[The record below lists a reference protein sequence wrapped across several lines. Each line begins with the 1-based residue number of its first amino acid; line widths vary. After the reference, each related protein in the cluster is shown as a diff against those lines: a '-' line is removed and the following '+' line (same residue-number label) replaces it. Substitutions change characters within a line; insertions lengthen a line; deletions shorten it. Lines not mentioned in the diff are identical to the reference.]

1 MTKAHSRHQ
10 RSLDFEAREAARAAA
25 RRPGESLADWF
36 DDLIRQNVEAAED
49 DDNDEDRLE
58 AAARRLARSHMSRGR
73 EGRSWREGASEE
85 GRNPRDDGSVR
96 RAIVALAARA
106 ERSERETARAF
117 TDIADVL
124 ARTRPRREDV
134 KAFAALGERLDRI
147 ESRLD
152 EQPAANARP
161 IRSALARL
169 ESRLDLL
176 ASDDRAAGFEHA
188 LSGVDRRLADIARRL
203 DEEARARA
211 AKAPQP
217 FVAAAATN
225 DDGSPRGA
233 APRFDALQQSIDSIA
248 RQLDG
253 VRQDSTERA
262 DLEIV
267 ATRQVEELRRDIQD
281 MAKAIRELAP
291 RASIAAIETTLR
303 DLCARVESQRARG
316 VADSALA
323 PAERIVGE
331 LRAVMKD
338 LDPSPFVRNLRAD
351 IETIGHR
358 LDKLQAQS
366 LDASVV
372 SDLVRETHEIK
383 RQLATLVARPMPL
396 EKIETRLLD
405 LSRRIDAMTF
415 ASSAPTAD
423 LGEMIGAIRSIVAA
437 ETGKNFETFNNR
449 LEQIAHKL
457 DDVAARADAP
467 LDDLVA
473 TLARKIDSALDGKA
487 QEAQAPAIEEI
498 GRKIDRL
505 ETRFAEAPAEP
516 AAERQFADLATR
528 IDALRQTLA
537 QRIESGADGGQFDPQ
552 ALERQLAQLSYK
564 IDRLDDPAANSW
576 LGALLS
582 RPEQHSRLD
591 EISERLENMQAALE
605 SRVEDGARIEA
616 RQNDLAAL
624 VEKFSL
630 RMNEAIDLDA
640 GGQRASV
647 ESRIDDLIER
657 IDGARVAMTDAAETA
672 VRRATQDILREAAG
686 VDVSAL
692 RATVESEL
700 FDLRKAQE
708 ESGQRARETLTAVH
722 DTLERIVDRLTLF
735 EDELNE
741 LRAAPTMREP
751 ATSGPSLDDEER
763 SFRRPSVQADFIAA
777 ARRAAQQ
784 AALDADLQ
792 QARRARNGARRAET
806 ADAAPAEGGVVVK
819 IGAAIQER
827 KRPLLLGLAALAML
841 VGAYQIA
848 RQSLEDG
855 ASLAPVAQN
864 ERRGAEAPAKSV
876 ADNAPVP
883 KPAERVAHAP
893 IDPTP
898 TGAISAP
905 PLAPGVAFA
914 AIESLAAQGEASAQ
928 YEMAARLIEGRG
940 VARDAK
946 AAAQW
951 FEKSAVQGVAPAQY
965 RIGSMYEKGIGVDR
979 DYARAR
985 KWYRLAAEAGNARAM
1000 HNLAVMLAEGGEDK
1014 PDYAGA
1020 AEWFR
1025 KAAEYGVRDS
1035 QFNLAILYA
1044 RGLGVSQDLKQ
1055 AYVWFSAAADQGDED
1070 AGKKRD
1076 EMGARLD
1083 SKDLAAAKALA
1094 GAFRPKEPAREAN
1107 EAPTPKGGWE
1117 AIKGQGF
1124 VKPAPKPLS
1133 KPKFSQLEDETRR

>member
-10 RSLDFEAREAARAAA
+10 RSLDFETREAARAAA

-36 DDLIRQNVEAAED
+36 DELIRQTVDAAED
-49 DDNDEDRLE
+49 DENDEDRVE
-58 AAARRLARSHMSRGR
+58 AAARRLARSRATRGR
-73 EGRSWREGASEE
+73 EGRPWREGAPEE
-85 GRNPRDDGSVR
+85 GRDPRDDGSVR

-117 TDIADVL
+117 TDIAGVL
-124 ARTRPRREDV
+124 ARTRPGREDA

-161 IRSALARL
+161 IRGALARL

-176 ASDDRAAGFEHA
+176 ASEDRAAGFEHA
-188 LSGVDRRLADIARRL
+188 LNGLDRRLADIARRL
-203 DEEARARA
+203 DDEARARA
-211 AKAPQP
+211 AIS
-217 FVAAAATN
+217 
-225 DDGSPRGA
+225 DDGSPALERAPRGP

-281 MAKAIRELAP
+281 MAKAIRDLAP

-303 DLCARVESQRARG
+303 DLCARVESQRERG
-316 VADSALA
+316 VADGVLA

-338 LDPSPFVRNLRAD
+338 LDPSPFVRNLRVD

-358 LDKLQAQS
+358 LDRLQAQS

-372 SDLVRETHEIK
+372 RDLARETHEIK
-383 RQLATLVARPMPL
+383 RQLATLLARPMPL

-405 LSRRIDAMTF
+405 LARRIDGLNF
-415 ASSAPTAD
+415 SSGASAAD
-423 LGEMIGAIRSIVAA
+423 LGEMIGAIRSIVSA

-449 LEQIAHKL
+449 LEQIARKL
-457 DDVAARADAP
+457 DDVAARADAAP
-467 LDDLVA
+467 LEEFVA
-473 TLARKIDSALDGKA
+473 TLAKKIDSALDGKA
-487 QEAQAPAIEEI
+487 QEAQAHMPAIEEI

-505 ETRFAEAPAEP
+505 ETRFMEAPPAEP
-516 AAERQFADLATR
+516 GADRQFADLATR
-528 IDALRQTLA
+528 IDELRQTLA
-537 QRIESGADGGQFDPQ
+537 QRIEGAADGGQFDPQ

-576 LGALLS
+576 LGSLLS
-582 RPEQHSRLD
+582 RPDQHSRLD
-591 EISERLENMQAALE
+591 EISERLESMRAALE

-616 RQNDLAAL
+616 RQSDLAAL
-624 VEKFSL
+624 VEKLAL
-630 RMNEAIDLDA
+630 RMNEAIDLEA
-640 GGQRASV
+640 GGAQGSV

-657 IDGARVAMTDAAETA
+657 MDGARVAMTDAAEAA
-672 VRRATQDILREAAG
+672 VRRATQEILREAAG

-700 FDLRKAQE
+700 FDIRKAQE

-722 DTLERIVDRLTLF
+722 ETLERVVDRLTLF

-741 LRAAPTMREP
+741 LRAAPARREP
-751 ATSGPSLDDEER
+751 APSGASLETDER
-763 SFRRPSVQADFIAA
+763 SLHRSSVQADFIAA

-784 AALDADLQ
+784 AALEADLQ
-792 QARRARNGARRAET
+792 HARRARSAGRREET
-806 ADAAPAEGGVVVK
+806 PGVAPEEGGVVVR
-819 IGAAIQER
+819 IGSALQER

-855 ASLAPVAQN
+855 APLAPVAQN
-864 ERRGAEAPAKSV
+864 EQRGAEAPGKRV
-876 ADNAPVP
+876 AENAPAP
-883 KPAERVAHAP
+883 KPTAKPAERVAGAQAP

-905 PLAPGVAFA
+905 PLSAGAAFA
-914 AIESLAAQGEASAQ
+914 AIESLAVKGEASAQ
-928 YEMAARLIEGRG
+928 YEIAARLVEGRG

-951 FEKSAVQGVAPAQY
+951 FEKSAAQGVAPAQY
-965 RIGSMYEKGIGVDR
+965 RIGSMYEKGIGVER

-985 KWYRLAAEAGNARAM
+985 KWYALAAEAGNARAM
-1000 HNLAVMLAEGGEDK
+1000 HNLAVLLAEGGEDK

-1020 AEWFR
+1020 GEWFR

-1083 SKDLAAAKALA
+1083 SKELAAAKALA
-1094 GAFRPKEPAREAN
+1094 GAFRPREPSREAN
-1107 EAPTPKGGWE
+1107 EAPTLKSGGDTIRE
-1117 AIKGQGF
+1117 PAF
-1124 VKPAPKPLS
+1124 VKPAPKPVS
-1133 KPKFSQLEDETRR
+1133 KPKFSQM